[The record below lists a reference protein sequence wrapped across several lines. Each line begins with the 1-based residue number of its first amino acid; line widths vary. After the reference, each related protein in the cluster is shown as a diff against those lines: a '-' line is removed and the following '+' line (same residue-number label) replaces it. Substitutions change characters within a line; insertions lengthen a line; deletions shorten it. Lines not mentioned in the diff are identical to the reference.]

1 MLGLGWVPTLT
12 APLLNFTLP
21 NLHLYLLLSY
31 IAQDLGEITTKEYE
45 KYTFQIHEEKTKK
58 ISTVKEIWI
67 CDPNYQKFGELFL

>member
-1 MLGLGWVPTLT
+1 MT

-45 KYTFQIHEEKTKK
+45 KYTSQIHEEKTKE

-67 CDPNYQKFGELFL
+67 CDLNYQKFGELFL